1 MSEFDYDE
9 FMARQKAIYTAA
21 LTSPRTFAFT
31 KHKEFVG
38 RDGMGYSATVTRN
51 GKAVGEITDE
61 GNGGAP
67 KLRLLRDDMD
77 AFLAEGETFDA
88 AFNPET
94 DSIEETYCRVL
105 SLAAAIAKKR
115 NPVLISDD
123 VNLGDGEFM
132 QMNQKVSDPAVLAK
146 FLLSDRSGMADKNP
160 AVWVKAENRFV
171 PATDLLPKD

>member
-1 MSEFDYDE
+1 MSEFNLDE

-31 KHKEFVG
+31 KMKDFAG
-38 RDGMGYSATVTRN
+38 REGMGYSATVTRN
-51 GKAVGEITDE
+51 GKAVGEVVDE

-67 KLRLLRDDMD
+67 YLRLMPEDRK
-77 AFLAEGETFDA
+77 AFLAEGEAFDA

-94 DSIEETYCRVL
+94 ESVEETYCSVL

-115 NPVLISDD
+115 NPVLMSDD
-123 VNLGDGEFM
+123 VDLSSGEFM

-146 FLLSDRSGMADKNP
+146 FLLSERSGMADKNP
-160 AVWVKAENRFV
+160 HVWVKAENRFV
-171 PATDLLPKD
+171 PATDLLAD